1 MGNKAKICKVC
12 NAFKFRNTAVDE
24 RFCVCCGCTN
34 PNGCCDHPVGKSK
47 CRNPIFGVE
56 QLIALLAGQPISC
69 TTLKL
74 FVMAAAFNPKAEVQV
89 AVEVK
94 ATAAVEVETQAAW
107 SSAGA
112 GVCSHR

>member
-12 NAFKFRNTAVDE
+12 NAFKFRNMAVDE

-34 PNGCCDHPVGKSK
+34 RMGAATIRWGKTNAEIQSL
-47 CRNPIFGVE
+47 GVE

-74 FVMAAAFNPKAEVQV
+74 FIMAAAFNPKAEVQV

-94 ATAAVEVETQAAW
+94 ATAAVEVETSCMVKRWCRCLQ
-107 SSAGA
+107 S
-112 GVCSHR
+112 